1 MNNIKTP
8 LKIIIIST
16 FSSLFFIIFL
26 VLLVSNS
33 SGGDSSIVVANY
45 FKIPFEDGTL
55 YTITSEYG
63 ERDDPLNNGKNEF
76 HKGIDLATSEG
87 TNILSSADGYVV
99 ATGYDE
105 GGFGNYVYIEHQFDG
120 TTFYSIYGHMLD
132 DSIVVSDGQKVKQ
145 GDKIGCVGSTGASTG
160 YHLHF
165 AITIDK
171 LSFEKKYLVD
181 PSYVINGLN

>member
-1 MNNIKTP
+1 MNNIKTI
-8 LKIIIIST
+8 LIALIVST
-16 FSSLFFIIFL
+16 FFSFFFIIFF

-33 SGGDSSIVVANY
+33 SGDSSILVANY
-45 FKIPFEDGTL
+45 FKIPFEDDTL
-55 YTITSEYG
+55 YTVTSEYG
-63 ERDDPLNNGKNEF
+63 KRYDPLNNSKEEF

-87 TNILSSADGYVV
+87 TNVLASADGYVV

-105 GGFGNYVYIEHQFDG
+105 GGFGNYVYIEHQFEG

-160 YHLHF
+160 AHLHF
-165 AITIDK
+165 AITINK
-171 LSFEKKYLVD
+171 LSFEEKHLVD

>member
-1 MNNIKTP
+1 MNNIKTI
-8 LKIIIIST
+8 LIALIVST
-16 FSSLFFIIFL
+16 FFSFFFIIFL

-33 SGGDSSIVVANY
+33 SIGDSSILVANY

-63 ERDDPLNNGKNEF
+63 KRDNPLNNGKEEF

-87 TNILSSADGYVV
+87 TNILASADGYVV

-105 GGFGNYVYIEHQFDG
+105 EGFGNYVYIEHQFDG

-132 DSIVVSDGQKVKQ
+132 DSIVVSNGEKVKQ

-160 YHLHF
+160 THLHF
-165 AITIDK
+165 AITINK
-171 LSFEKKYLVD
+171 LSFEEKYLVD